1 MGLAGLAKKAARKA
15 ADNHRDAAAK
25 KKFETAIQTH
35 FRKSTDIKEFPE
47 LSEEQKQEARAYWKE
62 RGIEL
67 STTDWHRY
75 YYAKTGKV
83 DPRFVPDDVFHRISR
98 PRMNDI
104 HMAAAWSDK
113 AYTDWVVREVKTVRS
128 VVRCVNGRLL
138 NEAFELIDRKA
149 ASVIMNSYEA
159 LVLKPTMFTDTGKNV
174 VLAHAPFD
182 IDKIIARYGRF
193 FVVQIPLKQ
202 HPDMALLNESSVNTI
217 RIDTILLDGE
227 AHAIPAF
234 VKAGQPGDFTDNGGG
249 ENRIFIGVE
258 NGRYTDFAFDHD
270 CNKFYS
276 LPNGYAFAGQKIPF
290 IDEICRAA
298 EKAHTCVP
306 HFGLAF
312 WDMSVTPDGEPV
324 IVEMNLRYPDSY
336 VPQIGAGPFF
346 GEYTEDV
353 LKYIRRT

>member
-1 MGLAGLAKKAARKA
+1 
-15 ADNHRDAAAK
+15 
-25 KKFETAIQTH
+25 
-35 FRKSTDIKEFPE
+35 
-47 LSEEQKQEARAYWKE
+47 
-62 RGIEL
+62 
-67 STTDWHRY
+67 
-75 YYAKTGKV
+75 
-83 DPRFVPDDVFHRISR
+83 
-98 PRMNDI
+98 MNDI

-270 CNKFYS
+270 CNKFFAIPS
-276 LPNGYAFAGQKIPF
+276 GYAFGGQEVPYVK
-290 IDEICRAA
+290 EICRAA
-298 EKAHTCVP
+298 ERAHTHIA

-312 WDMSVTPDGEPV
+312 WDMAVDENGSILRRVHGGCAEVYQTDLIM
-324 IVEMNLRYPDSY
+324 IVPGRNPKWSKLESGR
-336 VPQIGAGPFF
+336 I
-346 GEYTEDV
+346 
-353 LKYIRRT
+353 